1 MSKLLLVEDETR
13 MREVIKMLLSD
24 LPLTI
29 LEASDGQ
36 EALDIFSSETV
47 QMVITDLKL
56 PKVGGMQVL
65 KTIKE
70 QRPDVPVVV
79 VTAFG
84 SIDNA
89 VEAIHEGAYDYVTK
103 PFTEDKLRSCV
114 EKALQVS
121 RLTSEVQYLRKEI
134 AGKYTF
140 DNIIGNSEE
149 ICEILRLAGEVSKTD
164 TTVLLR
170 GESGTGKE
178 LLSRATHLNSPR
190 AALPFLP
197 VNCAAIPA
205 TLLEAEL
212 FGYEKGAFTGASQ
225 QKKGKFEIASGGTLF
240 LDEIGDMELDVQAKF
255 LRVLE
260 SKTIERLGGTRII
273 PIDVRIIAATNK
285 DLEAM
290 VTEGSFR
297 EDLYYRLSVFPI
309 HIPPLRERRDDI
321 EPLCNYFIK
330 EFSEAFGRRPPVFS
344 DRVLEL
350 FQSHPWNGN
359 IRELRNVLERAMIL
373 SKGDRITTAHVI
385 LSGGPV
391 ARPVDNMG
399 AQQMVEQL
407 VRRHRVGLDELEKRY
422 IHFAMEESG
431 HNVSRAARLLG
442 LSRATLRYR
451 LDKIDEK
458 QANKNL
464 QGKN

>member
-56 PKVGGMQVL
+56 PKIGGMQVL

-212 FGYEKGAFTGASQ
+212 FGYEKGAFTGAAQ

-240 LDEIGDMELDVQAKF
+240 LDEIGDMELDVQSKF

-260 SKTIERLGGTRII
+260 SKNIERLGGTRII

-344 DRVLEL
+344 DKVLEL

-391 ARPVDNMG
+391 AKPVDNMG

-458 QANKNL
+458 QASKNL
-464 QGKN
+464 RGKD

>member
-1 MSKLLLVEDETR
+1 MSNLLLVEDEPR

-29 LEASDGQ
+29 FEASDGQ
-36 EALDIFSSETV
+36 EALDIFSSETM

-56 PKVGGMQVL
+56 PKIGGMQVL

-212 FGYEKGAFTGASQ
+212 FGYEKGAFTGAAQ
-225 QKKGKFEIASGGTLF
+225 QKKGKFELASGGTLF
-240 LDEIGDMELDVQAKF
+240 LDEIGDMELDVQSKF

-260 SKTIERLGGTRII
+260 SKNIERLGGTRII

-290 VTEGSFR
+290 VTGGSFR

-321 EPLCNYFIK
+321 EQLCNYFIK

-344 DRVLEL
+344 ERVLEL

-391 ARPVDNMG
+391 AKPVDTMG

-407 VRRHRVGLDELEKRY
+407 VRRHRVGLEELEKRY
-422 IHFAMEESG
+422 IQFAMEESG
-431 HNVSRAARLLG
+431 HNVSRAARLLC

-451 LDKIDEK
+451 LDKMDEK
-458 QANKNL
+458 
-464 QGKN
+464 

>member
-1 MSKLLLVEDETR
+1 MSNVLLVEDEAR

-24 LPLTI
+24 LHLTI
-29 LEASDGQ
+29 FEAEDGQ
-36 EALDIFSSETV
+36 KALELFASETI

-56 PKVGGMQVL
+56 PKTGGMQL
-65 KTIKE
+65 LNQIKE
-70 QRPDVPVVV
+70 TNPEVPVIVI
-79 VTAFG
+79 TAFG

-89 VEAIHEGAYDYVTK
+89 VEAIHQGAFDYITK

-114 EKALQVS
+114 KKAMQIS

-134 AGKYTF
+134 AGRYTF
-140 DNIIGNSEE
+140 DNIVGNSSE
-149 ICEILRLAGEVSKTD
+149 ICEILRLAGEVAPTE

-178 LLSRATHLNSPR
+178 LLSRATHLNSSR
-190 AALPFLP
+190 AERPFLP

-212 FGYEKGAFTGASQ
+212 FGHEKGAFTGATQ
-225 QKKGKFEIASGGTLF
+225 MKKGKFELAAGGTLF

-260 SKTIERLGGTRII
+260 QKSIERLGGTRII
-273 PIDVRIIAATNK
+273 PTDVRIIAATNK
-285 DLEAM
+285 NLEEM
-290 VTEGSFR
+290 VQAKSFR
-297 EDLYYRLSVFPI
+297 EDLYYRISVFPI
-309 HIPPLRERRDDI
+309 HIPPLRERPDDI

-330 EFSEAFGRRPPVFS
+330 EFSQTFGRRPPQLS
-344 DRVLEL
+344 DKVLEM
-350 FQSHPWNGN
+350 FQNHPWKGN

-373 SKGDRITTAHVI
+373 SKGDRITSSHVI
-385 LSGGPV
+385 LSGTGAGGKPI
-391 ARPVDNMG
+391 DQMG
-399 AQQMVEQL
+399 FGQIIEL
-407 VRRHRVGLDELEKRY
+407 LLRKHRVGLEELERKY
-422 IHFAMEESG
+422 IRHAMEEAG

-451 LDKIDEK
+451 LDKMEE
-458 QANKNL
+458 
-464 QGKN
+464 